1 MAKLIINN
9 ETKKSTI
16 APEIYGHFQSILED
30 AYMKDCTLGKIQIFR
45 M

>member
-9 ETKKSTI
+9 EAKRARLLQKFMDI
-16 APEIYGHFQSILED
+16 FQSILED
-30 AYMKDCTLGKIQIFR
+30 AYMKDCTLGKIQIFQ

>member
-9 ETKKSTI
+9 EAKRAQLLPKFMDT
-16 APEIYGHFQSILED
+16 FQSILED
-30 AYMKDCTLGKIQIFR
+30 AYMKDCMLGKIQIFR